1 MEIGIAYLLW
11 DNPLNCIFFF
21 FFLWFLDED
30 IVCFFNLDFFKKN
43 LIFLLKKK
51 PLRSYINWIDRVI
64 HSIKTY

>member
-21 FFLWFLDED
+21 FLWFLDED
-30 IVCFFNLDFFKKN
+30 IVCFFNLDFIFKKN